1 MKVTTDILMQ
11 KKKSG
16 DKITV
21 LTCYDYPTAVW
32 QDSCGV
38 DIVFVGDSVGTNI
51 LGYSSEKE
59 VTVEDMAHHLRAVK
73 RGIDSAYLLVDLP
86 YNSYE
91 SEKSALKNAS
101 YLISL
106 GADGVK
112 LEGFKPDIVSY
123 LVSHGIDVCSHL
135 GLTPQ
140 FHDQKRF
147 KVTTAVDAMKL
158 IDQSMKLQESG
169 AWSIV
174 YELVPE
180 EVARESSI
188 RLTIPTI
195 GIGAGRFTDGQV
207 LVITDMLGIND
218 LDFRHV
224 TKFVDLKTQSIR
236 AIEQYVSSVTSGY
249 FPGES
254 NIKHLS
260 DLENQSFKK
269 MLLGCK
275 PMDKIE

>member
-1 MKVTTDILMQ
+1 M
-11 KKKSG
+11 
-16 DKITV
+16 
-21 LTCYDYPTAVW
+21 
-32 QDSCGV
+32 
-38 DIVFVGDSVGTNI
+38 
-51 LGYSSEKE
+51 
-59 VTVEDMAHHLRAVK
+59 
-73 RGIDSAYLLVDLP
+73 
-86 YNSYE
+86 
-91 SEKSALKNAS
+91 KNAS

-180 EVARESSI
+180 EVAKESSI

-260 DLENQSFKK
+260 DMENQSFKK
-269 MLLGCK
+269 MLECK

>member
-123 LVSHGIDVCSHL
+123 LVSHCIDVCSHL

-147 KVTTAVDAMKL
+147 KANTAVDAMKL

-180 EVARESSI
+180 EVAKESSI

-269 MLLGCK
+269 MLLECK

>member
-147 KVTTAVDAMKL
+147 KVTTAVDAIKL

-180 EVARESSI
+180 EVAKESSI

-224 TKFVDLKTQSIR
+224 AKFVDLKTQSIR
-236 AIEQYVSSVTSGY
+236 AIEQYVSSVTAGY

-269 MLLGCK
+269 MLLECK

>member
-180 EVARESSI
+180 EVAKESSI

-269 MLLGCK
+269 MLLECK

>member
-1 MKVTTDILMQ
+1 MKLTIDDLIRKKMAGDI
-11 KKKSG
+11 
-16 DKITV
+16 ITM
-21 LTCYDYPTAVW
+21 LTCYDYPTALW

-51 LGYSSEKE
+51 LGYSTEKE

-73 RGIDSAYLLVDLP
+73 RGIDKAYLLVDLP
-86 YNSYE
+86 YNSYNT
-91 SEKSALKNAS
+91 EKSALKNAS
-101 YLISL
+101 YLISQ

-112 LEGFKPDIVSY
+112 LEGFSPNIVSY
-123 LVSHGIDVCSHL
+123 LVRHGIDVCSHL

-140 FHDQKRF
+140 FHDEKRL
-147 KVTTAVDAMKL
+147 KVTTALDAIRL
-158 IDQSMKLQESG
+158 IEQSIKLQEAG

-180 EVARESSI
+180 EVARESSS
-188 RLTIPTI
+188 RLSIPTI

-218 LDFRHV
+218 LNFRHV
-224 TKFVDLKTQSIR
+224 TKYSDVKTQSIG
-236 AIEQYVSSVTSGY
+236 AIEQYVSAVTSRH
-249 FPGES
+249 FPKES
-254 NIKHLS
+254 NLRHLS

-269 MLLGCK
+269 MLSERK
-275 PMDKIE
+275 QMDNIE

>member
-1 MKVTTDILMQ
+1 MKVTTDILMH

-180 EVARESSI
+180 EVAKESSI

-269 MLLGCK
+269 MLLECK